1 MRAATRITAA
11 ALGTAAGIA
20 GLEHGIFEILQG
32 NIPPSGLVIASWVR
46 PASLKKP
53 GMGVNRL

>member
-20 GLEHGIFEILQG
+20 GLEHAIFEILRE
-32 NIPPSGLVIASWVR
+32 ISPR
-46 PASLKKP
+46 PDW
-53 GMGVNRL
+53 